1 MEEERWKKENGNED
15 LTLSLSWKERE
26 IDGEMFYY
34 LFCKKKQDFYI
45 FNGKKELERVVR
57 MRPELHLQ
65 G

>member
-1 MEEERWKKENGNED
+1 MEKGKWKED

>member
-34 LFCKKKQDFYI
+34 LFCKKTEF
-45 FNGKKELERVVR
+45 
-57 MRPELHLQ
+57 LQ
-65 G
+65 LQWEKGIRKSC